1 MSTVST
7 VGTVGE
13 GRGID
18 GEDEPRSDAAG
29 TRDRAE
35 GDPPA
40 EPSRRRTAGRNLP
53 LAIASGLVLAAALL
67 GSLFTSA
74 ILLLAFVGAL
84 LVIALLELDVAF
96 RQQGVRPATPVAGGA
111 GLVMLFGAYW
121 VGPSAQVLG
130 LLLLL
135 FGAVLWVFLGTD
147 RERVVPTISATLLG
161 GLWVP
166 FLASHL
172 ALLLARDDGDWAVLA
187 VIALVVS
194 NDIGAYGFGA
204 AFGRHKLAPRVSPAK
219 SWEGLAGGLATV
231 LLLAALVTARLPGFD
246 LPTALLLGA
255 VVVPAAT
262 LGDLTESL
270 VKRDLG
276 VKDLGS
282 IVPGHGGIMDRVDSI
297 LFALPAAHL
306 LLLAVGG

>member
-1 MSTVST
+1 M
-7 VGTVGE
+7 G
-13 GRGID
+13 GRDID
-18 GEDEPRSDAAG
+18 GEDGPQRDAAS
-29 TRDRAE
+29 TEDRGE
-35 GDPPA
+35 GDPSV
-40 EPSRRRTAGRNLP
+40 EPGRRRTAGRNLP

-74 ILLLAFVGAL
+74 LLLLAFVGAL
-84 LVIALLELDVAF
+84 LVIALLELDVAV
-96 RQQGVRPATPVAGGA
+96 REQGVRPATPVAGGA

-121 VGPSAQVLG
+121 VGPSAQALG
-130 LLLLL
+130 VLLLLL
-135 FGAVLWVFLGTD
+135 GAVVWVFLGTD
-147 RERVVPTISATLLG
+147 RERVVPTISTTLLG

-172 ALLLARDDGDWAVLA
+172 GLLLAREHGEWAVLA
-187 VIALVVS
+187 VIALAVT

-219 SWEGLAGGLATV
+219 TWEGLLGGLVTV
-231 LLLAALVTARLPGFD
+231 LVIAALVTARLPGFD
-246 LPTALLLGA
+246 LTTALLLGV

-306 LLLAVGG
+306 LLLAVGS

>member
-1 MSTVST
+1 MS
-7 VGTVGE
+7 
-13 GRGID
+13 RGADID
-18 GEDEPRSDAAG
+18 GEDEPQHDAAG
-29 TRDRAE
+29 TAE
-35 GDPPA
+35 RQEGERPA
-40 EPSRRRTAGRNLP
+40 GPAPRRSAGRNLP
-53 LAIASGLVLAAALL
+53 LAIVSGLVLAAALL

-74 ILLLAFVGAL
+74 LLLLAFVGAL
-84 LVIALLELDVAF
+84 LLIALVELDVAF
-96 RQQGVRPATPVAGGA
+96 RGQGVRPATPVAGGA
-111 GLVMLFGAYW
+111 GLVMLFGAFW
-121 VGPSAQVLG
+121 VGPSAQALG

-135 FGAVLWVFLGTD
+135 LGAVVWVFLGTD
-147 RERVVPTISATLLG
+147 RERIVPTISTTLLV

-172 ALLLARDDGDWAVLA
+172 ALLLAREHGEWVVLA
-187 VIALVVS
+187 VIALTVT

-219 SWEGLAGGLATV
+219 SWEGLLGGLATV
-231 LLLAALVTARLPGFD
+231 LVLAGLVTARLPGFD